1 MGKQRIHVLII
12 DDEPMLRR
20 SIADFL
26 SDEDRYEILQA
37 EDGESAL
44 ILLQSRKV
52 DICLVDLRLPGM
64 NGIEF
69 ILKAQQANPE
79 LRFLIH
85 TGSPEE
91 QLPKAALQ
99 GVKGFRGALF
109 KPITNM
115 MELVRAID
123 SAVL

>member
-1 MGKQRIHVLII
+1 METPRIHVLII

-37 EDGESAL
+37 GDGESAL
-44 ILLQSRKV
+44 DLLLHSTV
-52 DICLVDLRLPGM
+52 DICLVDLRLPGI

-69 ILKAQQANPE
+69 ILRAQQAHPA

-91 QLPKAALQ
+91 QLPRATLQ

-109 KPITNM
+109 KPLTNL
-115 MELVRAID
+115 MELIHAIDRAI
-123 SAVL
+123 L

>member
-1 MGKQRIHVLII
+1 MEKQRIHVLII

-37 EDGESAL
+37 DDGESAL
-44 ILLQSRKV
+44 DLLLVSKV

-69 ILKAQQANPE
+69 ILKAQQANPA

-91 QLPKAALQ
+91 QLPRATLQ

-109 KPITNM
+109 KPITNL

>member
-1 MGKQRIHVLII
+1 MERQRIHVLII

-26 SDEDRYEILQA
+26 SDEDRYEILLA
-37 EDGESAL
+37 EDAESAL
-44 ILLQSRKV
+44 DLLQVRKV

-69 ILKAQQANPE
+69 ILKAQQANPA

-91 QLPKAALQ
+91 QLPQTTLQ
-99 GVKGFRGALF
+99 GVKGFRGVLF
-109 KPITNM
+109 KPITNL

>member
-1 MGKQRIHVLII
+1 MKKQRIHVLII

-26 SDEDRYEILQA
+26 SDEDRYEIHQA

-44 ILLQSRKV
+44 DLLQANTV
-52 DICLVDLRLPGM
+52 DICLVDMRLPGI

-69 ILKAQQANPE
+69 ILKAQQASPT

-91 QLPKAALQ
+91 QLPMSTLHGIA
-99 GVKGFRGALF
+99 GFRGAIF
-109 KPITNM
+109 KPITNL

-123 SAVL
+123 RALL